1 MMRCGSAALLA
12 CLLSFAAAAADP
24 PLTLAEAL
32 AYADADHPD
41 LALAEGDL
49 AVSIAARE
57 QASSRQDFYLY
68 LDGTLSTGEQSGN
81 DWRANNIGRLVA
93 LKPLLDFGRTE
104 QAIAAADQEILA
116 RRAAL
121 LDVKSAR
128 RVDLMARYFDVL
140 LADMQYAT
148 DNEFMAVAYVEW
160 DNAKVR
166 RETGQISLPQL
177 LDLETRYQDI
187 RERRNASLQ
196 RMRGARQ
203 KLANAM
209 NRPGRLPSELED
221 PSLTGNDQALADY
234 ETLLSRMTEHN
245 PRVRALRAQLSAV
258 DARIAMVRADNN
270 PTLDA
275 EVIGAGYSR
284 VSNTRDNLSAGLVF
298 LIPLY
303 QGRGVDARIA
313 RELGQ
318 KDRLA
323 AQLEKLKIDLSEA
336 LLDTLQEIDWLR
348 DSARAAADKQI
359 EYRDWVLERSRAE
372 YELELK
378 TTLGTSMAETQAAKL
393 RRKRVDY
400 RLALAL
406 ARLDALLGSELPPTG
421 QKK

>member
-32 AYADADHPD
+32 AYADAAHPD

-49 AVSIAARE
+49 AVSIAERE

-177 LDLETRYQDI
+177 LDLEARYQDI

-245 PRVRALRAQLSAV
+245 PRVRALHAQLSAV

>member
-12 CLLSFAAAAADP
+12 CLLSFAAAAADT

-32 AYADADHPD
+32 AYADAAHPD
-41 LALAEGDL
+41 LTQAEGDL
-49 AVSIAARE
+49 AASLAERE
-57 QASSRQDFYLY
+57 QAASRQDFYLY
-68 LDGTLSTGEQSGN
+68 LDGALSTGEQSGG

-121 LDVKSAR
+121 LEVKSAR

-140 LADMQYAT
+140 LADMQYAA
-148 DNEFMAVAYVEW
+148 DNEFMAVAYVDW

-166 RETGQISLPQL
+166 RETGQIGLPQL
-177 LDLETRYQDI
+177 LDLEARYQDV
-187 RERRNASLQ
+187 RERRNASMQ
-196 RMRGARQ
+196 RMRSARQ

-209 NRPGRLPSELED
+209 NRPGKLPSELEE
-221 PSLTGNDQALADY
+221 PGLPENDQALAGY
-234 ETLLSRMTEHN
+234 ENLLSRMTEHN
-245 PRVRALRAQLSAV
+245 PRVRALHAQLSAV
-258 DARIAMVRADNN
+258 DARIAMVRADSN

-275 EVIGAGYSR
+275 EVYGAGYSR

-298 LIPLY
+298 LVPLY
-303 QGRGVDARIA
+303 QGGRVDARIA

-323 AQLEKLKIDLSEA
+323 AQLEKLKLDLSEA

-348 DSARAAADKQI
+348 DSARAAADKQL

-378 TTLGTSMAETQAAKL
+378 TSLGTSMAETQAAKL

-406 ARLDALLGSELPPTG
+406 ARLDALLGSELPPAG